1 MKIKKYKSLAFTS
14 TKEEKKEKTSNIED
28 TNPLEGSLPFT
39 LSDFCDMDESFKE
52 KIRNDSAI
60 KKIVINIIKMYKEIK
75 SDYVYNE
82 IKSNL
87 KIILKML
94 IKMLKKRKLIKIMK
108 VIINMKIIMK

>member
-1 MKIKKYKSLAFTS
+1 M
-14 TKEEKKEKTSNIED
+14 
-28 TNPLEGSLPFT
+28 PFT
-39 LSDFCDMDESFKE
+39 LSDFCDMEESFKD

>member
-1 MKIKKYKSLAFTS
+1 M
-14 TKEEKKEKTSNIED
+14 E
-28 TNPLEGSLPFT
+28 
-39 LSDFCDMDESFKE
+39 ESFKD

-87 KIILKML
+87 KINSEDVNKNAEKEKINKDNESNN
-94 IKMLKKRKLIKIMK
+94 KYENKNTEKK
-108 VIINMKIIMK
+108 

>member
-1 MKIKKYKSLAFTS
+1 M
-14 TKEEKKEKTSNIED
+14 E
-28 TNPLEGSLPFT
+28 
-39 LSDFCDMDESFKE
+39 ESFKD